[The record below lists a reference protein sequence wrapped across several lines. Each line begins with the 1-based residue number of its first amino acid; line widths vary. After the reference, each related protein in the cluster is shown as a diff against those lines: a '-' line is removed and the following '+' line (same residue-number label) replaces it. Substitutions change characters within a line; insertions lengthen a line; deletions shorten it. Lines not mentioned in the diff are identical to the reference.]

1 MDRGSADTRRCAI
14 EFIEDVQSLST
25 ISEIMDAMGVVL
37 GDYGFGYFCFNFLP
51 RPTQNFEDVL
61 LANRL
66 PAAWLKLYQE
76 KQFVH
81 ADPSIR
87 HCKTMFRPYRW
98 FKEAPY
104 DREGEPRALEVVQRA
119 MDFGLTDGFVIPISS
134 AAGRAG
140 HVWLGGRT
148 LDWPDHDLAALHL
161 MALYAFDRVLQL
173 HCPRPQQE
181 PNLTAREREV
191 LTWVALG
198 KTAWE
203 ISEILKISSRTV
215 NEHILHSR
223 GKLGAVNRTQ
233 AVMIALR
240 DQIIQ
245 L

>member
-1 MDRGSADTRRCAI
+1 MDRGSADIRRFAF
-14 EFIEDVQSLST
+14 EFIENIQGLST
-25 ISEIMDAMGVVL
+25 TDEIMDAMGAVL
-37 GDYGFGYFCFNFLP
+37 GDYGFRYFCFNFLP
-51 RPTQNFEDVL
+51 RPTQSFEDVL

-87 HCKTMFRPYRW
+87 HCKSMVRPYRW
-98 FKEAPY
+98 LEAPY
-104 DREGEPRALEVVQRA
+104 NREAEPRALEVVQRA
-119 MDFGLTDGFVIPISS
+119 MDFGLADGFVVPIGSP
-134 AAGRAG
+134 AGRAG
-140 HVWLGGRT
+140 HVYLGGRT
-148 LDWPDHDLAALHL
+148 LDWSDNDLAALHL

-173 HCPRPQQE
+173 HCPRPQQD

-203 ISEILKISSRTV
+203 IGEILKISSRTV

-223 GKLGAVNRTQ
+223 RKLGAANRTQ
-233 AVMIALR
+233 AVTIALR

-245 L
+245 P